1 METIT
6 EEEGWIVPE
15 RGAPW
20 LQWGFGTR
28 TTICKNEPNS
38 VKQVHG
44 SKVLTITT
52 PGFAGEGDAL
62 VTQTPGLLL
71 GIKTADCLP
80 VLLVDMNRRLVSAV
94 HAGWRGTA
102 QNIVRAALQE
112 MALVSGTNPI
122 DVLVAMG
129 PAIQKCCFEVSPEVA
144 RVFSE
149 FDPVLA
155 DCTGKQNLDL
165 QAINAWQLER
175 MGVPAT
181 QILRNEL
188 CTVCQVKRFW
198 SFRREQEKAGR
209 MWSVV
214 GITPD

>member
-1 METIT
+1 M
-6 EEEGWIVPE
+6 PE
-15 RGAPW
+15 QGAPW

-44 SKVLTITT
+44 SKVLTVTNA
-52 PGFAGEGDAL
+52 GFSGEGDGL
-62 VTQTPGLLL
+62 ITETPGLLL

-102 QNIVRAALQE
+102 QNIVQAALRE
-112 MALVSGTNPI
+112 MAVLSGTNPI

-129 PAIQKCCFEVSPEVA
+129 PAIQKCCFEVGPEVA

-149 FDPVLA
+149 FDPTLEGA
-155 DCTGKQNLDL
+155 TLKKHLDL
-165 QAINAWQLER
+165 QAINSWQLQR

-188 CTVCQVKRFW
+188 CTVCRVKQFW